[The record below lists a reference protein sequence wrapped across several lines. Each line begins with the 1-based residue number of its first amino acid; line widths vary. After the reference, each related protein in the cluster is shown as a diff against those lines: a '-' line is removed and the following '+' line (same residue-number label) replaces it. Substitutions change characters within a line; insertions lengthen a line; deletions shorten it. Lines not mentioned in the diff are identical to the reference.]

1 MREDFLHYVWRLK
14 RFDLTDLHTTES
26 NSIEILDFGEH
37 NHDAGPDFLQA
48 RLRLDGTHWA
58 GNVEIHLKSSEWFEH
73 GHQHDPAYDNTILHV
88 VLEEDTPALTSSGR
102 RIPCLE
108 LRHRIPPGLVRTYW
122 RLLHNEYW
130 IPCHNQLDQVGEIHR
145 NLWLDRL
152 AAERLESKT
161 HRIRRKL
168 VDNQRDWEATFYQV
182 LCEGFGLRVNG
193 QAAEMLGRALPLRI
207 LRKHRNSL
215 LQLEALLFGVAG
227 LLPEPAAENDDY
239 VQQLDRE
246 YRLLAAKYQ
255 LAALP
260 THTWKYARLRPA
272 SFPTVRLAQLA
283 TLLFQTSNLFS
294 KALAA
299 VDVRELEH
307 MFELKL
313 SNYWQ
318 THYRF
323 GKPSKRSEKSLGKDT
338 IHLLVIN
345 IIAPFLFLYGQE
357 RDDLRYRDRALSL
370 LEQLPAEK
378 NRIIRAWQRHAMPAG
393 NAMQSQALLQ
403 LKKYYCDQRRCLECA
418 IGNQILNRPAT
429 ETGPFLTANE
439 EAQLYALTRIEPT
452 PPSKETLNL

>member
-26 NSIEILDFGEH
+26 APLELLDFGEH
-37 NHDAGPDFLQA
+37 NRDAGPDFLQA
-48 RLRLDGTHWA
+48 RLRLAGTVWA
-58 GNVEIHLKSSEWFEH
+58 GSVEIHLKSSEWFAH

-88 VLEEDTPALTSSGR
+88 VLEEDTPALTAAGR
-102 RIPCLE
+102 RVPCLE
-108 LRHRIPPGLVRTYW
+108 LRHRIPPGLIRTYW

-130 IPCHNQLDQVGEIHR
+130 IPCHNQLDQVAEIHR
-145 NLWLDRL
+145 SLWLDRL
-152 AAERLESKT
+152 AAERLEAKT
-161 HRIRRKL
+161 HRIRQQL
-168 VDNQRDWEATFYQV
+168 LDNNRDWEATFYQV
-182 LCEGFGLRVNG
+182 LCEGFGLRVNT
-193 QAAEMLGRALPLRI
+193 QAAEMLSRALPLRI
-207 LRKHRNSL
+207 LRKHRNSR

-227 LLPEPAAENDDY
+227 LLPALTAASEPY
-239 VQQLDRE
+239 VRELDRE
-246 YRLLAAKYQ
+246 YRLLAAKYR
-255 LAALP
+255 LNALP
-260 THTWKYARLRPA
+260 GHTWKYMRLRPA
-272 SFPTVRLAQLA
+272 NFPTVRLAQLA

-299 VDVRELEH
+299 TDVRELEH

-323 GKPSKRSEKSLGKDT
+323 GKTSKRNEKALGKNM
-338 IHLLVIN
+338 IHLLIIN
-345 IIAPFLFLYGQE
+345 IIAPFFFLYGLE

-378 NRIIRAWQRHAMPAG
+378 NHVIRAWQRHAMPAG

-403 LKKYYCDQRRCLECA
+403 LKKHYCDQRRCLECA

-429 ETGPFLTANE
+429 ENGPFLTANE
-439 EAQLYALTRIEPT
+439 EAQLYALTRPHST
-452 PPSKETLNL
+452 PHPKNTLNT